1 MAGDRAP
8 IVLLHGF
15 WHGTWC
21 WAGVIEDLAARSRVC
36 AAVEMAGHG
45 LHAQHPA
52 SAARTSPRHDEFAT
66 EPSPVGHVT
75 LDAAADLLVAQLRR
89 IGQGRPC
96 VLVAHSMG
104 GTVATAAIQRA
115 PELIAHAVYVCAF
128 MPGSGTPAAAYIN
141 SAENAGELV
150 GPHLRAD
157 PTAIGALRLDPRSAD
172 VTYTAGIRECFYNDV
187 EPGPAAAAMA
197 LLMTDAPLGIAGGT
211 TILDAKAWGTVPR
224 TSVYCARDNAIRPP
238 LQRRMIAEADLA
250 FPRNPTTV
258 VELDASHSPFLSRP
272 GELADIIH
280 SYG

>member
-1 MAGDRAP
+1 MASGRAP

-21 WAGVIEDLAARSRVC
+21 WAGVIEELAARSRVC

-45 LHAQHPA
+45 LHALHPA
-52 SAARTSPRHDEFAT
+52 SGARTSPRQDEFAT
-66 EPSPVGHVT
+66 EPSPVGHIT

-96 VLVAHSMG
+96 VLIAHSMG
-104 GTVATAAIQRA
+104 GAVATAAIQRS

-128 MPGSGTPAAAYIN
+128 MPASGTPAAAYI
-141 SAENAGELV
+141 SSSENAGEMV
-150 GPHLRAD
+150 GPHLCGD
-157 PTAIGALRLDPRSAD
+157 PTALGALRLDTRTAD
-172 VTYTAGIRECFYNDV
+172 GTYAAGIRECFYNDV

-197 LLMTDAPLGIAGGT
+197 LLTTDAPIGIAGGT
-211 TILDAKAWGTVPR
+211 TILDAKAWGAVPR
-224 TSVYCARDNAIRPP
+224 TYVYCARDNAIRPA

-250 FPRNPTTV
+250 FPGNPTTV
-258 VELDASHSPFLSRP
+258 VELDASHSPFLSRL
-272 GELADIIH
+272 GELADIID